1 MPSSTLI
8 TVTGY
13 RHSHRGRQRRPIIR
27 STRTLRIRQGHGL
40 DGSTAFTTSPLRAA
54 TILTRNHFHEVSR
67 ANGPKGQARKL
78 GARKQRLCRRVPFRL
93 GTLRLPRSRTMA
105 SSGYSWRGAESVPR
119 VALCRITGY
128 RRSHWGDQRRP
139 IIRSIRTLRIRQGHG
154 LDGSTAISTSPLRA
168 ASILTRNHFHELSR
182 ANGPKGQGRKTKQ
195 QDSAVLKSKSLWN
208 PVSPAH

>member
-1 MPSSTLI
+1 MKRCWI
-8 TVTGY
+8 TPGLVRVDHPGL
-13 RHSHRGRQRRPIIR
+13 RVGSVRQRFSKQRFGRIG
-27 STRTLRIRQGHGL
+27 RTKSRQEKVDRGSRRIE
-40 DGSTAFTTSPLRAA
+40 GSIEVEPAAFNP
-54 TILTRNHFHEVSR
+54 
-67 ANGPKGQARKL
+67 QDRKL